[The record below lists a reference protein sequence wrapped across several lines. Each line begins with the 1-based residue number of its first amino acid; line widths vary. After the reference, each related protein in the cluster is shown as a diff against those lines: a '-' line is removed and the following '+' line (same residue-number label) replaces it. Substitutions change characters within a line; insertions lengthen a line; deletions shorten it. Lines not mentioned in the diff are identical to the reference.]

1 MKKDDKSILREYLPE
16 TAVAQVSKWIVSNK
30 VHLKITRNR
39 KTKLGDYRP
48 PIHHPNH
55 RISVNH
61 NLNPYSFL
69 ITFVHELAHLLVFED
84 YKTTVQ
90 PHGAEWKK
98 AYRRLMLVMLKNDI
112 FPSDIQQVLSKSI
125 VNAKAS
131 STAELELSRVLLR
144 YDPESSHD
152 NNESRVEDLTKNT
165 VFQTQNGMQFKK
177 GEKQRT
183 RYKCL
188 NLQNNRIY
196 LFHPLTPVKEMK

>member
-1 MKKDDKSILREYLPE
+1 MNKEDKSILKQYLPE
-16 TAVAQVSKWIVSNK
+16 AAVDQVSKWIVRNK
-30 VHLKITRNR
+30 VHFKITRSR

-69 ITFVHELAHLLVFED
+69 ITFVHELAHLQVFED

-90 PHGAEWKK
+90 PHGTEWKK
-98 AYRRLMLVMLKNDI
+98 AYQKLMLVMLKNDV
-112 FPSDIQQVLSKSI
+112 FPSDIKQALSKSI

-131 STAELELSRVLLR
+131 STAELDLSRLLLQ
-144 YDPESSHD
+144 YDPKSSQD
-152 NNESRVEDLTKNT
+152 KNETRVEDLITNT
-165 VFQTQNGMQFKK
+165 VFQTQNGLQFKK

-188 NLQNNRIY
+188 NLQNNRQY
-196 LFHPLTPVKEMK
+196 LFHPLTPVKKVK

>member
-1 MKKDDKSILREYLPE
+1 MKKEDKSILKQYLPE
-16 TAVAQVSKWIVSNK
+16 AAVDQVSKWIVRNK

-48 PIHHPNH
+48 PIQHPNH

-69 ITFVHELAHLLVFED
+69 ITFVHELAHLQVFED

-98 AYRRLMLVMLKNDI
+98 AYRRLMLVMLKDDI
-112 FPSDIQQVLSKSI
+112 FPSDVKQVLSKSI

-131 STAELELSRVLLR
+131 STAELELSRLLLQ
-144 YDPESSHD
+144 YDE
-152 NNESRVEDLTKNT
+152 NQNETRVEDLTENT
-165 VFQTQNGMQFKK
+165 VFRTENGMQFKK

-188 NLQNNRIY
+188 NLQNNRVY
-196 LFHPLTPVKEMK
+196 LFHPLTPVREI

>member
-1 MKKDDKSILREYLPE
+1 MKKEDKSILKEYLPGA
-16 TAVAQVSKWIVSNK
+16 AVEQVSKWIVRNK

-55 RISVNH
+55 RITVNH

-69 ITFVHELAHLLVFED
+69 ITFVHELAHLQVFEN
-84 YKTTVQ
+84 YKTTVL

-98 AYRRLMLVMLKNDI
+98 AYRRLMLAMLKNDI
-112 FPSDIQQVLSKSI
+112 FPDDVKQALSRSI

-131 STAELELSRVLLR
+131 STAELELSRLLLQ
-144 YDPESSHD
+144 YDE
-152 NNESRVEDLTKNT
+152 NQNETRVEDLSKNT
-165 VFQTQNGMQFKK
+165 IFRTENGMQFKK

-196 LFHPLTPVKEMK
+196 LFYPLTPVKEI

>member
-1 MKKDDKSILREYLPE
+1 MNKEDKSILKQYLPAA
-16 TAVAQVSKWIVSNK
+16 AVDQVSKWIVRNK

-69 ITFVHELAHLLVFED
+69 ITFVHELAHLQVFED
-84 YKTTVQ
+84 YKTAVQ
-90 PHGAEWKK
+90 PHGAEWKT

-112 FPSDIQQVLSKSI
+112 FPSDIKQVLSKSI

-144 YDPESSHD
+144 YDSEDSRD
-152 NNESRVEDLTKNT
+152 KNEARVEDLTKNT

-188 NLQNNRIY
+188 NLQNNRQY
-196 LFHPLTPVKEMK
+196 LFHPLTPVRKL